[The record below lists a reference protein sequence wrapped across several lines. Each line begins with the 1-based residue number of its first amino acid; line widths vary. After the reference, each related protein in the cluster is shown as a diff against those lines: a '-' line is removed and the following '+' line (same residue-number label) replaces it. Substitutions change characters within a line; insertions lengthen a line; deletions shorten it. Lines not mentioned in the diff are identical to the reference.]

1 MKMLKEIDHE
11 NGTQQVVFETISAHK
26 QGGVLFAEIAAP
38 PMNLLGPELVRDLVS
53 LIQQTEADDSI
64 HVLVFKSADPD
75 YFISHVDV
83 TRIAEYGE
91 LAKQLT
97 GEPSIAM
104 LFHYLSASRLV
115 TIAQIEGR
123 VRGVGSEFVLACDM
137 RFAALESAIFSQP
150 EVGFGLIPGSGGVQ
164 HLTRL
169 MGRGR
174 AIEVLLSAED
184 YDAQMA
190 ERYGWINRALPAA
203 GLGDFVKSL
212 ALRIVSFPA
221 FGVAAIRDCVNAVA
235 LAPAEDF
242 RRDSSLFLDCVR
254 KPEAQNRI
262 KAAMKRGFQT
272 REAEMDLPA
281 TLVDL
286 PDYA

>member
-1 MKMLKEIDHE
+1 MLKDIDHG
-11 NGTQQVVFETISAHK
+11 NGTQLAAFETISTYND
-26 QGGVLFAEIAAP
+26 GGVLLAEISAP

-53 LIQQTEADDSI
+53 LIQQTEVDDSI
-64 HVLVFKSADPD
+64 HVLVFKSVDPD

-91 LAKQLT
+91 LAKKLT

-104 LFHYLSASRLV
+104 LFRYLSASRLV

-137 RFAALESAIFSQP
+137 RFAALESAIFGQP
-150 EVGFGLIPGSGGVQ
+150 EVGFGLIPGSGAVQ

-174 AIEVLLSAED
+174 ALEVLLSAED

-203 GLGDFVKSL
+203 ALGDFVKSL
-212 ALRIVSFPA
+212 ARRIASFPA
-221 FGVAAIRDCVNAVA
+221 FGVAAIKERVNASA

-254 KPEAQNRI
+254 NPQAQNRI
-262 KAAMKRGFQT
+262 KVAIKHGFQT
-272 REAEMDLPA
+272 REAEMDLPSM
-281 TLVDL
+281 LVDL

>member
-1 MKMLKEIDHE
+1 MLKETDHE
-11 NGTQQVVFETISAHK
+11 NGTQQAVFETISAH
-26 QGGVLFAEIAAP
+26 QDGGVLFAEIAAP
-38 PMNLLGPELVRDLVS
+38 PINLLGPELVRDLVS

-91 LAKQLT
+91 LAKKLT

-104 LFHYLSASRLV
+104 LFRYLSASRLV

-137 RFAALESAIFSQP
+137 RFAALESAIFGQP
-150 EVGFGLIPGSGGVQ
+150 EVGFGLIPGSGAVQ

-174 AIEVLLSAED
+174 ALEVLLSAED

-203 GLGDFVKSL
+203 AVGDFVKSL
-212 ALRIVSFPA
+212 ARRIASFPA
-221 FGVAAIRDCVNAVA
+221 FGVAVNKERVNAAA
-235 LAPAEDF
+235 LAPAEEF
-242 RRDSSLFLDCVR
+242 RRDSSLFLDCAR

-262 KAAMKRGFQT
+262 KAAMKHGFQT
-272 REAEMDLPA
+272 REAEMDLPSM
-281 TLVDL
+281 LVDL